1 VCKGQIVEEAE
12 TIMKMGKSVLTGIAA
27 AITGAV
33 MMATPA
39 AAQQTITG
47 QSYEPTIWVDPD
59 GCTH

>member
-1 VCKGQIVEEAE
+1 MKN
-12 TIMKMGKSVLTGIAA
+12 KMGKTMLTGLSAA
-27 AITGAV
+27 FAGAL

-47 QSYEPTIWVDPD
+47 ESYEPTIWVDPD